1 MISFVIAEGGR
12 LAFTYFP
19 AYTGVKQ
26 ASELMSSC
34 GALAH
39 AVCRGK
45 VSFHFIIKA
54 AFLTL
59 IIFIHHKWTV
69 SDENCVL

>member
-1 MISFVIAEGGR
+1 MLVCVIIRSVSENKTSLLMISFVIVEGGR

-34 GALAH
+34 GALAQRC
-39 AVCRGK
+39 VSGK
-45 VSFHFIIKA
+45 SVFPFH
-54 AFLTL
+54 
-59 IIFIHHKWTV
+59 H
-69 SDENCVL
+69 

>member
-34 GALAH
+34 GALAQRW
-39 AVCRGK
+39 VLGK
-45 VSFHFIIKA
+45 SVFPFH
-54 AFLTL
+54 
-59 IIFIHHKWTV
+59 H
-69 SDENCVL
+69 